1 MLSPVSVRLL
11 PLFPLPLVLFP
22 GAPLPLHVFEPRY
35 QQLLA
40 DALAGDR
47 LFGVI
52 CHPKEM
58 PEQELPTGTVGCM
71 AYVESATPVGDG
83 RSNIVATGR
92 ERFIFER
99 FVVDPAPYHVG
110 EVSGID
116 DDAESSQLLEPLTG
130 RLRLLF
136 ERVGKSARRIS
147 DDVSPLPELP
157 ADPGALSFAIAQYI
171 DLDLPARQEILSSRS
186 PAFRLRQLVDL
197 FSAVVDPIEKRAE
210 THERARTNGRGVA
223 GHVE

>member
-1 MLSPVSVRLL
+1 MLSRVSVRLL

-22 GAPLPLHVFEPRY
+22 GAPLPLHIFEPRY

-58 PEQELPTGTVGCM
+58 PEQELPAGTVGCL
-71 AYVESATPVGDG
+71 AYVDSATPIGDG

-92 ERFIFER
+92 ERFVFER
-99 FVVDPAPYHVG
+99 FVVHPAPYHVA
-110 EVSGID
+110 EVSGVED
-116 DDAESSQLLEPLTG
+116 DVESPLLLEPLTG

-157 ADPGALSFAIAQYI
+157 ADPGALSFAVAQYI
-171 DLDLPARQEILSSRS
+171 DLDLPARQAILSSRS
-186 PAFRLRQLVDL
+186 PASRLRQLVDL
-197 FSAVVDPIEKRAE
+197 FSAVVEPIEERAR
-210 THERARTNGRGVA
+210 THERARTNGRGTA